1 MWTFVEPL
9 CSKRSAN
16 FVYRITYESVHRQR
30 KRKQSLE
37 RTGFFLSALML
48 ARKLSAAAKSN
59 VSSDIEELLG
69 WPCLLFL
76 LMFTLCK
83 FGPVWILE
91 LPNLEVKP
99 AVFLPYFPAY
109 EMTVNFDSNLDKRHL
124 ATQENRQVV
133 TAYFK
138 SNTSKGKDTMRP
150 FFFVEDTAGD
160 VKDDEDDN

>member
-1 MWTFVEPL
+1 MCYYTGNGNENKVW
-9 CSKRSAN
+9 SA
-16 FVYRITYESVHRQR
+16 
-30 KRKQSLE
+30 LA
-37 RTGFFLSALML
+37 FLNALML
-48 ARKLSAAAKSN
+48 ARKLSEAAKSN

-76 LMFTLCK
+76 LMFTLCE